1 MFRRTTSKPP
11 PMTPL
16 AAVTTD
22 LAVGV
27 AAGVAAS
34 LAMNLFQQAW
44 AKVVTCPPEPSA
56 TEEAAY
62 HLTGALAEAPASP
75 KARKRLGSVIHYT
88 TGAVV
93 GAIYGVASGV
103 LPALTSANGTAFG
116 TAAWAI
122 GDEVAVPLLGLGPP
136 LGRTKFTDH
145 AFGLAS
151 HLVFGLTMDLV
162 RRHLNERIAQ
172 NRSPR
177 S

>member
-1 MFRRTTSKPP
+1 MFGRTTSETP
-11 PMTPL
+11 PMSPL

-34 LAMNLFQQAW
+34 LARNLFQQAW
-44 AKVVTCPPEPSA
+44 AKLATRPSEPSA

-62 HLTGALAEAPASP
+62 HLTGALAEEPASP
-75 KARKRLGSVIHYT
+75 KARKRIGSVIHYT

-93 GAIYGVASGV
+93 GAIYGVAGV

-136 LGRTKFTDH
+136 LGRTKYTDH

-151 HLVFGLTMDLV
+151 HLVFGLTRNFV
-162 RRHLNERIAQ
+162 RRHLNAQ
-172 NRSPR
+172 ISANRSA